1 MAIKLKFNPD
11 GPGTS
16 GGYIMY
22 YQPTRLEGLR
32 CSRGILCNYGICDE
46 CQRTH
51 RQSDESE
58 ESDEI
63 QESDDDS
70 CNNNTNMHDIISI

>member
-1 MAIKLKFNPD
+1 
-11 GPGTS
+11 
-16 GGYIMY
+16 MY
-22 YQPTRLEGLR
+22 WQPTRLEGLR
-32 CSRGILCNYGICDE
+32 CSRGIPCNYGICDE

-63 QESDDDS
+63 QESNDDS
-70 CNNNTNMHDIISI
+70 CNNNTNMHNIIFM